1 LNNGFDALGPLVG
14 CPVRFT
20 DDPNSG
26 GNDAVFD
33 ATILVDRAGALPD
46 VDAQAFAALV
56 TTRSAAP
63 KPWVSVAPGRLEAQL
78 HSAATNAAA
87 APVAAAVLARLLRL
101 GEKLSFEAAL
111 ELESLAYSTLL
122 GSAEFR
128 RWRATAKA
136 GLNIPT
142 VPEPVRYER
151 ANDDVTLVLASPGN
165 HNAMTATMRD
175 ALFHGLSAVVDDP
188 SRPRLVLRGEGKCF
202 STGGHLPEFGSAPDM
217 ARAHV
222 VRVLRS
228 SAMLLHRLGDRA
240 EARLHGAC
248 IGSGI
253 EVPAAAAHRI
263 AAPDTIIQ
271 LPELGMGL
279 IPGAGGTVTL
289 TRAIGR
295 HRLFWLALGGFRVGA
310 SQALDWGL
318 FHRVEP

>member
-1 LNNGFDALGPLVG
+1 M
-14 CPVRFT
+14 
-20 DDPNSG
+20 
-26 GNDAVFD
+26 FD

-101 GEKLSFEAAL
+101 GEKLSFEATL

-151 ANDDVTLVLASPGN
+151 ADDDVTLVLASPGN

-217 ARAHV
+217 AQAHV